1 MREDF
6 LFSDSS
12 DEDLLRDVSA
22 LATRERQ
29 STARLVAALA
39 ELDARRLYL
48 GVGCSS
54 LFTYCTQVLHLSE
67 HAAYGRIE
75 AARAA
80 RRFPVILDRLAD
92 GSVHLTAICLLAP
105 LLTADN
111 HVALLDAA
119 RHTSKRDVEHLV
131 ASVRPQPPVPVVIRK
146 LPAPSLRVPSA
157 DSAPNDQLGCASSV
171 SDMPQAPGTEGD
183 SVDELHSPAE
193 FGHPATAVISRP
205 PRPPVIVPLA
215 PEQYKVQFTASRE
228 THDKLRRAQD
238 LLRHVIPTGDPA
250 AIIDRALT
258 LLLADLEKTRLAA
271 VRQPR
276 DPRPPSPGSR
286 HVPAAVKREVWAR
299 DGGLCAFVGWCG
311 RCTER
316 GLLEF
321 HHVVPY
327 AAGGATDADN
337 LQLRCRAH
345 NAYEAEQWFGPLAV
359 REESVLYALVKGVDS
374 LSVSG

>member
-1 MREDF
+1 
-6 LFSDSS
+6 
-12 DEDLLRDVSA
+12 
-22 LATRERQ
+22 
-29 STARLVAALA
+29 
-39 ELDARRLYL
+39 
-48 GVGCSS
+48 
-54 LFTYCTQVLHLSE
+54 
-67 HAAYGRIE
+67 
-75 AARAA
+75 
-80 RRFPVILDRLAD
+80 
-92 GSVHLTAICLLAP
+92 
-105 LLTADN
+105 
-111 HVALLDAA
+111 
-119 RHTSKRDVEHLV
+119 
-131 ASVRPQPPVPVVIRK
+131 
-146 LPAPSLRVPSA
+146 
-157 DSAPNDQLGCASSV
+157 
-171 SDMPQAPGTEGD
+171 MPQAPGTEGD

-193 FGHPATAVISRP
+193 SGHPATAVISRP

-238 LLRHVIPTGDPA
+238 LLRHVIPNGDPA
-250 AIIDRALT
+250 AIVDRALT

-276 DPRPPSPGSR
+276 DPRPASPGSR
-286 HVPAAVKREVWAR
+286 HAPAAVKREVWAR
-299 DGGLCAFVGWCG
+299 DGGLCAFVGSCG

-359 REESVLYALVKGVDS
+359 REESVLYALMKGVDS